1 MSESGDAGTDGET
14 GAGAATGD
22 CGSTGDIGFGTKP
35 DMGGSGAPRGFSPPR
50 GARGAR
56 EPARRPWATGA
67 GPLGISEFSG
77 SGTLGD
83 ANWGVDSP
91 DAPGMSSIGRSL
103 GLCCGDEG

>member
-1 MSESGDAGTDGET
+1 
-14 GAGAATGD
+14 
-22 CGSTGDIGFGTKP
+22 
-35 DMGGSGAPRGFSPPR
+35 
-50 GARGAR
+50 

-103 GLCCGDEG
+103 GPCCGDEG